1 MNRARAGVLVLLLA
15 AGGAVAYYLGHAR
28 PGALVLT
35 GIVTTND
42 VIVSPQIAGQIT
54 QLLVNE
60 GDTVKRDQLLA
71 VIAPDELRAD
81 ISYYSH
87 NAAGMTSQVTEARA
101 ALRYQEQ
108 QTTDQIRQA
117 EANLAA
123 TQAQEAEAEANLEK
137 ARMDLERDVLPSLAE
152 AGELYVHPHLGFWRS
167 MDTYKDALELSAL
180 CREGDGPWTTLPASE
195 SSSQV
200 PLASSDRT

>member
-1 MNRARAGVLVLLLA
+1 MARKLLLPLVILILA
-15 AGGAVAYYLGHAR
+15 AGGVAAYMKLSR
-28 PGALVLT
+28 PTALVLT

-60 GDTVKRDQLLA
+60 GDPVKRDQLLA

-137 ARMDLERDVLPSLAE
+137 ARMDLERNEGLAHDDVVTPQQ
-152 AGELYVHPHLGFWRS
+152 FDQTRS
-167 MDTYKDALELSAL
+167 TYQA
-180 CREGDGPWTTLPASE
+180 
-195 SSSQV
+195 
-200 PLASSDRT
+200 

>member
-1 MNRARAGVLVLLLA
+1 MGNACGRVGRSRTLTDGKHLFYSFVLTRRVLAMNRTRAGVLVLLA
-15 AGGAVAYYLGHAR
+15 AGGGVAYYLGHAR
-28 PGALVLT
+28 PAALVLT

-60 GDTVKRDQLLA
+60 GDPVKRDQLLA

-123 TQAQEAEAEANLEK
+123 AQAQEAEAEANLEK
-137 ARMDLERDVLPSLAE
+137 ARMDLERNEGLRHDDVVTAQQFEPK
-152 AGELYVHPHLGFWRS
+152 W
-167 MDTYKDALELSAL
+167 
-180 CREGDGPWTTLPASE
+180 GPP
-195 SSSQV
+195 
-200 PLASSDRT
+200 PR